1 MRQSGATRS
10 FAREFGG
17 CELSAGWH
25 ARHSASTPFGSGRD
39 VSLAMKRD
47 QLSLLIVIDFEHEG
61 IARHSVAFMRRGN
74 RTRTAHTN

>member
-25 ARHSASTPFGSGRD
+25 ARHSASTPFGLGRD
-39 VSLAMKRD
+39 VSLA
-47 QLSLLIVIDFEHEG
+47 IEE
-61 IARHSVAFMRRGN
+61 
-74 RTRTAHTN
+74 